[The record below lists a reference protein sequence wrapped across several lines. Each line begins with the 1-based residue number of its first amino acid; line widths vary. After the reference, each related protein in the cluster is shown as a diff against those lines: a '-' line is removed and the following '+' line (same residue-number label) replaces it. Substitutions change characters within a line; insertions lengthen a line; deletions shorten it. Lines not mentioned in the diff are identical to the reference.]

1 LRNAKSSIVTVL
13 YAIPIAIIS
22 FALTSIDQALLGFF
36 IGITGLISLRYLYPL
51 VRIDI
56 ALFEKK
62 NWLGSGAIFFFTWL
76 AVWILI
82 CNPPFNDLANPTID
96 RVECS
101 IDGGGNWTALVPDP
115 DWNNIQIGN
124 NNTTIII
131 RARIA
136 DNDRLD
142 SNSIKII
149 VDGTQY
155 DLAPSEKD
163 YYTYTIVNVHK
174 GATYDIKIMS
184 KDVGGRSSEYHFVM
198 GTS

>member
-1 LRNAKSSIVTVL
+1 MRNAKSSIVTVI

-36 IGITGLISLRYLYPL
+36 VGIMGLISLRYLYPL

-96 RVECS
+96 NVKYS
-101 IDGGGNWTALVPDP
+101 IDDGGNWTALVPDA
-115 DWNNIQIGN
+115 NNIQIGN
-124 NNTTIII
+124 NNTTITI

-142 SNSIKII
+142 SNSVKI
-149 VDGTQY
+149 VVNGTEY
-155 DLAPSEKD
+155 GLVPSSKKD
-163 YYTYTIVNVHK
+163 YYTYTIVNAYE
-174 GATYDIKIMS
+174 GETYHIRIDA
-184 KDVGGRSSEYHFVM
+184 KDVGGRSTEYSFVVYL
-198 GTS
+198 S

>member
-1 LRNAKSSIVTVL
+1 MRNAKSSIVTVI

-36 IGITGLISLRYLYPL
+36 VGIMGLISLRYLYPL

-96 RVECS
+96 NVKYS
-101 IDGGGNWTALVPDP
+101 IDDGGNWTALVPDA
-115 DWNNIQIGN
+115 NNIQIGN
-124 NNTTIII
+124 NNTTITI

-142 SNSIKII
+142 SNSVKI
-149 VDGTQY
+149 VVNGTEY
-155 DLAPSEKD
+155 GLVPSSKKD
-163 YYTYTIVNVHK
+163 YYTYTIVNAYEGK
-174 GATYDIKIMS
+174 TYHIRIAA
-184 KDVGGRSSEYHFVM
+184 KDVGGRSTEYSFVVYL
-198 GTS
+198 S

>member
-1 LRNAKSSIVTVL
+1 MRNAKSSIVTVI

-22 FALTSIDQALLGFF
+22 FALTSIDLAYLGFL
-36 IGITGLISLRYLYPL
+36 IGIVGLISLRYIYPL
-51 VRIDI
+51 LRIDI

-101 IDGGGNWTALVPDP
+101 IDDGGNWTALVPDA
-115 DWNNIQIGN
+115 NNIQIGN

-142 SNSIKII
+142 SDAIKI
-149 VDGTQY
+149 VVNGTEY
-155 DLAPSEKD
+155 SLVSSEKD
-163 YYTYTIVNVHK
+163 YYTYTIVNANE
-174 GATYDIKIMS
+174 GETYHIRIAA
-184 KDVGGRSSEYHFVM
+184 KDVGGRSTEYSFVVYL
-198 GTS
+198 S